1 VPQLFCAIVA
11 LRQPQPRTLECA
23 LYRSLLDANFGG
35 VHAEEHRMHN
45 QPHSAALALPPM
57 SVVIFKHAMRNALIP
72 VVTLFG
78 LSIPVLLGGAAVTET
93 IFSWPGLGF
102 LGVQAVITR
111 DYPLVLAFVMIGGIL
126 VVLGNL
132 VADVLYATV
141 DPRIKY

>member
-1 VPQLFCAIVA
+1 MLEV
-11 LRQPQPRTLECA
+11 LRQDYVRTARAKGL
-23 LYRSLLDANFGG
+23 
-35 VHAEEHRMHN
+35 
-45 QPHSAALALPPM
+45 SA
-57 SVVIFKHAMRNALIP
+57 STVVFKHALRNALIP

-111 DYPLVLAFVMIGGIL
+111 DYPTVLAFVMLGGFL
-126 VVLGNL
+126 VILGNL
-132 VADVLYATV
+132 VADILYAAV